1 MGRNRKK
8 KAGVRIYIFLFMA
21 ISLFIFGLSA
31 TIRQYFQVKS
41 EKAVI
46 TEKVDEFNTLIVE
59 HCENTDSPPGINDS
73 LEDSSSEEISDTE
86 YTQFAELRD
95 AMEKYNQALTS
106 SGQKNLLIDIFSY
119 EAVPLD
125 LSEYGLESD
134 VVGIITIPKM
144 NVELPL
150 LLGANYDNLQLGCAI
165 LTETSM
171 PIGGEST
178 NCVIAGHRGWNN
190 QKILRDIE
198 KLEIGDLVYVQ
209 NIWETLVY
217 QVCQISIIYPDE
229 IEKVYIQEGRDLITL
244 VTCHPYRVN
253 SHRYVVYCE
262 RVEDIEAEPL
272 TATDTAASGMEEET
286 STADNTATTEN
297 VLSEGE
303 NTDSIAITKETFT
316 VSEGI
321 IFESSQNEIFFQN
334 YFPWICMGIAILLLP
349 LAGLTVAVGRHKET
363 KQKSSKKDKQIQ
375 S

>member
-31 TIRQYFQVKS
+31 TIWQYFQVKS

-46 TEKVDEFNTLIVE
+46 TEKVDEFYTLIVE
-59 HCENTDSPPGINDS
+59 HCENTDSPTGINDS

-134 VVGIITIPKM
+134 VVGIVTIPKM

-198 KLEIGDLVYVQ
+198 KLEFGDLVYVQ

-272 TATDTAASGMEEET
+272 TATDTAASEMEEES

-303 NTDSIAITKETFT
+303 NTDSTAITKETFT

-334 YFPWICMGIAILLLP
+334 YFPWICMGIALFL
-349 LAGLTVAVGRHKET
+349 LAGMGLIFVLRICK
-363 KQKSSKKDKQIQ
+363 KSERNAKRKHQLLF
-375 S
+375 